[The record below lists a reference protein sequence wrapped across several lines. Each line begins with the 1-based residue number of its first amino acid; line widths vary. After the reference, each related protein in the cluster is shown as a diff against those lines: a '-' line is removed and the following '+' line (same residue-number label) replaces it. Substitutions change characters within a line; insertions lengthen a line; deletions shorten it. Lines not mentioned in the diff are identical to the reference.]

1 VTVESFERI
10 LQGHPFFADL
20 DPGVLE
26 TLAGCAAN
34 TVFPAGAFLFREGQL
49 ADRFFVV
56 REGRVAVEIF
66 RAVGGPLTVET
77 VSGGEVLGWSW
88 LFAPYKWHFDARAVS
103 SVRALAFDAVCL
115 RRKLEADK
123 SVGYEVLRRFASV
136 AVQRLESAQL
146 QLLDMY
152 VERP

>member
-1 VTVESFERI
+1 VSVESFERI
-10 LQGHPFFADL
+10 LAAHPFFADL

-26 TLAGCAAN
+26 LLVGCASN
-34 TVFPAGAFLFREGQL
+34 TVFKAGSFLFREGQP
-49 ADRFFVV
+49 ADEFFVV
-56 REGRVAVEIF
+56 RQGEVAVEIY
-66 RAVGGPLTVET
+66 RSVGGPLTVET

-88 LFAPYKWHFDARAVS
+88 LFPPYKWHFDARAVS
-103 SVRALAFDAVCL
+103 AVRALAFDAACL

-123 SVGYEVLRRFASV
+123 AVGYEVLRRFASV
-136 AVQRLESAQL
+136 AVQRLEATQL